1 MSSLLPDML
10 FNSRQVR
17 SFPLLEFHAIAH
29 CEPLE
34 TLGGLRYEEEP
45 LCHLNLTFDLIYCGS
60 TCSSSTLDHDFQ
72 VKHTSSREMQGRWL
86 VAGIRTTVPLEWDQL
101 WLMGS
106 DFLHS
111 PPFFLLMC
119 TSTWTSTMY
128 FYNFYDFY
136 HQKNY
141 RDHLSFLL
149 AEIPNPDVSVSVG
162 VWVGLKSLWWGL

>member
-60 TCSSSTLDHDFQ
+60 TCILDHDFL
-72 VKHTSSREMQGRWL
+72 VKHTSSREGWL
-86 VAGIRTTVPLEWDQL
+86 VPGIRTTVPLEWDQRS
-101 WLMGS
+101 G
-106 DFLHS
+106 
-111 PPFFLLMC
+111 FFL
-119 TSTWTSTMY
+119 
-128 FYNFYDFY
+128 
-136 HQKNY
+136 K
-141 RDHLSFLL
+141 
-149 AEIPNPDVSVSVG
+149 
-162 VWVGLKSLWWGL
+162 